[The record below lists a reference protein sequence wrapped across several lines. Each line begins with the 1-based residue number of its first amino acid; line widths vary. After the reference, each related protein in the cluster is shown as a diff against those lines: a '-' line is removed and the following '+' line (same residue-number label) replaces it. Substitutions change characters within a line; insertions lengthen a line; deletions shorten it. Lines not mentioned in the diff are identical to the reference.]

1 MKHRPEPDI
10 IRLSNISENRFL
22 TGQTEFGVENESSPQ
37 KTFSSLLFSSLLFSS
52 LLFSSLLF
60 SSAARAAGEG
70 SGRGPY
76 VQADLA
82 YAYEHITHDYPEPAG
97 AKKGKISTVSDY
109 FRNIR
114 THSIHPRVS
123 VGYDFGGWRIAAD
136 YARYRKWNDSKYSV
150 SIKELK
156 ENKGENINVAQ
167 YLKTENQE
175 NGSFHAVSSLGLSA
189 VYDFKLNDKFK
200 PYIGARVAYGHIRH
214 QHRSVEQETTIV
226 TTYLQSGKPSPIIRG
241 PTPKPAHQESNSIR
255 RVGLG
260 VIAGVGFDI
269 TPNLTLD
276 AGYRYHN
283 WGRLENTRFKTHEA
297 SLGVRYRF

>member
-1 MKHRPEPDI
+1 M
-10 IRLSNISENRFL
+10 
-22 TGQTEFGVENESSPQ
+22 
-37 KTFSSLLFSSLLFSS
+37 
-52 LLFSSLLF
+52 
-60 SSAARAAGEG
+60 
-70 SGRGPY
+70 
-76 VQADLA
+76 QADLA
-82 YAYEHITHDYPEPAG
+82 YAYEHITRDYPDAAG
-97 AKKGKISTVSDY
+97 ANKGKISTVSDY

-114 THSIHPRVS
+114 THSVHPRVS

-136 YARYRKWNDSKYSV
+136 YARYRKWNDNKYSV

-156 ENKGENINVAQ
+156 NNKK
-167 YLKTENQE
+167 KTENQE

-200 PYIGARVAYGHIRH
+200 PYIGARVAYGHVRH
-214 QHRSVEQETTIV
+214 SISTKKTTEFLTV
-226 TTYLQSGKPSPIIRG
+226 AGTPGRVPGVYKASTTPG
-241 PTPKPAHQESNSIR
+241 AHQESNSIR

-269 TPNLTLD
+269 TPKLTLD

-297 SLGVRYRF
+297 SLGMRYRF

>member
-1 MKHRPEPDI
+1 
-10 IRLSNISENRFL
+10 
-22 TGQTEFGVENESSPQ
+22 
-37 KTFSSLLFSSLLFSS
+37 FSSLLFSSLLFP
-52 LLFSSLLF
+52 
-60 SSAARAAGEG
+60 SAAQAASEDG
-70 SGRGPY
+70 GRGPY

-82 YAYEHITHDYPEPAG
+82 YAAERITHDYPEPTG
-97 AKKGKISTVSDY
+97 AKKAQLSTVSDY

-136 YARYRKWNDSKYSV
+136 YARYRKWNNNKYSV
-150 SIKELK
+150 
-156 ENKGENINVAQ
+156 NIEKVQEIHKNRIDR
-167 YLKTENQE
+167 KTENQE
-175 NGSFHAVSSLGLSA
+175 NGTFHAVSSLGLSA

-200 PYIGARVAYGHIRH
+200 PYIGARVAYGHVRH
-214 QHRSVEQETTIV
+214 SIDSTKKTAKILTSFYGGGKP
-226 TTYLQSGKPSPIIRG
+226 TTYDIG
-241 PTPKPAHQESNSIR
+241 PKTQDAHQESNSIR

-260 VIAGVGFDI
+260 VIAGVGFGI

-297 SLGVRYRF
+297 SLGMRYRF

>member
-1 MKHRPEPDI
+1 M
-10 IRLSNISENRFL
+10 
-22 TGQTEFGVENESSPQ
+22 
-37 KTFSSLLFSSLLFSS
+37 
-52 LLFSSLLF
+52 
-60 SSAARAAGEG
+60 
-70 SGRGPY
+70 
-76 VQADLA
+76 QADLA
-82 YAYEHITHDYPEPAG
+82 YAAERITHDYPEPTG
-97 AKKGKISTVSDY
+97 AKKAQLSTVSDY

-136 YARYRKWNDSKYSV
+136 YARYRKWNNSKYSV

-156 ENKGENINVAQ
+156 NNNKKKK
-167 YLKTENQE
+167 KTENQE

-200 PYIGARVAYGHIRH
+200 PYIGARVAYGHVRH
-214 QHRSVEQETTIV
+214 GIDSTKKITGTLTAYPNDADAAATVYPDGHPQKN
-226 TTYLQSGKPSPIIRG
+226 TYQK
-241 PTPKPAHQESNSIR
+241 SNSSR
-255 RVGLG
+255 RLG
-260 VIAGVGFDI
+260 FGAMAGVGIDVA
-269 TPNLTLD
+269 PGLTLD

>member
-1 MKHRPEPDI
+1 
-10 IRLSNISENRFL
+10 
-22 TGQTEFGVENESSPQ
+22 
-37 KTFSSLLFSSLLFSS
+37 
-52 LLFSSLLF
+52 
-60 SSAARAAGEG
+60 
-70 SGRGPY
+70 
-76 VQADLA
+76 
-82 YAYEHITHDYPEPAG
+82 
-97 AKKGKISTVSDY
+97 VSDY

-114 THSIHPRVS
+114 THSVHPRVS

-136 YARYRKWNDSKYSV
+136 YARYRKWNNNKYSV
-150 SIKELK
+150 SIKEL
-156 ENKGENINVAQ
+156 ENNNNKKK
-167 YLKTENQE
+167 KTENQE

-200 PYIGARVAYGHIRH
+200 PYIGARVAYGHVRH
-214 QHRSVEQETTIV
+214 SISTKKTTEFLTVARNRV
-226 TTYLQSGKPSPIIRG
+226 TVPGTYKVST
-241 PTPKPAHQESNSIR
+241 TPGAHQESNSIR

-297 SLGVRYRF
+297 SLGVRYR

>member
-1 MKHRPEPDI
+1 MNPARKKP
-10 IRLSNISENRFL
+10 
-22 TGQTEFGVENESSPQ
+22 
-37 KTFSSLLFSSLLFSS
+37 SLLFSS

-60 SSAARAAGEG
+60 SSAAQAASEDG
-70 SGRGPY
+70 GRGPY

-82 YAYEHITHDYPEPAG
+82 YAAERITHDYPKPTAQ
-97 AKKGKISTVSDY
+97 KKDTISTVSDY

-136 YARYRKWNDSKYSV
+136 YARYRKWNNSKYSV

-156 ENKGENINVAQ
+156 NNNNNKKK
-167 YLKTENQE
+167 KTENQE

-200 PYIGARVAYGHIRH
+200 PYIGARVAYGHVRH
-214 QHRSVEQETTIV
+214 SISTKKTTEFLTVASNRV
-226 TTYLQSGKPSPIIRG
+226 TVPGTYKVST
-241 PTPKPAHQESNSIR
+241 TPGAHQESDSIR

-269 TPNLTLD
+269 TPNLT
-276 AGYRYHN
+276 
-283 WGRLENTRFKTHEA
+283 
-297 SLGVRYRF
+297 

>member
-1 MKHRPEPDI
+1 MNPARKKP
-10 IRLSNISENRFL
+10 
-22 TGQTEFGVENESSPQ
+22 
-37 KTFSSLLFSSLLFSS
+37 SLLFSS

-60 SSAARAAGEG
+60 SSAAQAASEDG
-70 SGRGPY
+70 GRGPY

-82 YAYEHITHDYPEPAG
+82 YAAEHITHDYPEPTG
-97 AKKGKISTVSDY
+97 ANQGKKISTVSDY

-136 YARYRKWNDSKYSV
+136 YARYRKWNNSKYSV

-156 ENKGENINVAQ
+156 NNNKK
-167 YLKTENQE
+167 KTENQE

-200 PYIGARVAYGHIRH
+200 PYIGARVAYGHVRH
-214 QHRSVEQETTIV
+214 SIDSTKKITAGAGGAGSPVR
-226 TTYLQSGKPSPIIRG
+226 PSYKS
-241 PTPKPAHQESNSIR
+241 TQDAHHQSNSIR

-269 TPNLTLD
+269 TPKLTLD
-276 AGYRYHN
+276 TGYRYHN

-297 SLGVRYRF
+297 SLG

>member
-1 MKHRPEPDI
+1 MNPARKKP
-10 IRLSNISENRFL
+10 
-22 TGQTEFGVENESSPQ
+22 
-37 KTFSSLLFSSLLFSS
+37 SLLFSS

-60 SSAARAAGEG
+60 SSAARAAGEDH
-70 SGRGPY
+70 GRGPY

-82 YAYEHITHDYPEPAG
+82 YAYEHITRDYPDAAG
-97 AKKGKISTVSDY
+97 LGKNKISTVSDY

-136 YARYRKWNDSKYSV
+136 YARYRKWNNNKYSV
-150 SIKELK
+150 NIKELEK
-156 ENKGENINVAQ
+156 KHQNRIDR
-167 YLKTENQE
+167 KTENQE

-200 PYIGARVAYGHIRH
+200 PYIGMRVAYGHVRH
-214 QHRSVEQETTIV
+214 SIDSTKKTTGIL
-226 TTYLQSGKPSPIIRG
+226 TAYPSDAG
-241 PTPKPAHQESNSIR
+241 GAPTVYNNGSTQKNAHQESDSIR
-255 RVGLG
+255 RVGFG

-269 TPNLTLD
+269 TPKLTLD

>member
-1 MKHRPEPDI
+1 MNPARKKP
-10 IRLSNISENRFL
+10 
-22 TGQTEFGVENESSPQ
+22 
-37 KTFSSLLFSSLLFSS
+37 SLLFSSLLFSS
-52 LLFSSLLF
+52 LLFP
-60 SSAARAAGEG
+60 SAAQAASEDN
-70 SGRGPY
+70 GRGPY

-82 YAYEHITHDYPEPAG
+82 YAAERITHDYPEPTG
-97 AKKGKISTVSDY
+97 AKKGTTISTVSDY

-136 YARYRKWNDSKYSV
+136 YARYRKWNNSKYSV

-156 ENKGENINVAQ
+156 NNNNKKKKK
-167 YLKTENQE
+167 KTENQE

-200 PYIGARVAYGHIRH
+200 PYIGARVAYGHVRH
-214 QHRSVEQETTIV
+214 SISTKKTTEFL
-226 TTYLQSGKPSPIIRG
+226 TTAGG
-241 PTPKPAHQESNSIR
+241 PGVVPGGYKVSTTPGAHQESNSIR

>member
-1 MKHRPEPDI
+1 MNPARKKP
-10 IRLSNISENRFL
+10 
-22 TGQTEFGVENESSPQ
+22 
-37 KTFSSLLFSSLLFSS
+37 SLLFSS

-60 SSAARAAGEG
+60 SSAAQAASEG
-70 SGRGPY
+70 NGRGPY

-82 YAYEHITHDYPEPAG
+82 YAAERITHDYPEPTG
-97 AKKGKISTVSDY
+97 AKKGTTISTVSDY

-136 YARYRKWNDSKYSV
+136 YARYRKWNNSKYSV

-156 ENKGENINVAQ
+156 NNNNNKKK
-167 YLKTENQE
+167 KTENQE

-200 PYIGARVAYGHIRH
+200 PYIGARVAYGHVRH
-214 QHRSVEQETTIV
+214 SISTKKTTEFLTVAGARV
-226 TTYLQSGKPSPIIRG
+226 TVPGTYKVST
-241 PTPKPAHQESNSIR
+241 TPGAHQESNSIR

>member
-1 MKHRPEPDI
+1 MQPAK
-10 IRLSNISENRFL
+10 N
-22 TGQTEFGVENESSPQ
+22 
-37 KTFSSLLFSSLLFSS
+37 LLFSSLLFSS

-60 SSAARAAGEG
+60 SSAAQAASEDG
-70 SGRGPY
+70 GRGPY

-82 YAYEHITHDYPEPAG
+82 YAAERITHDYPKPTG
-97 AKKGKISTVSDY
+97 TKKAQLSTVSDY

-136 YARYRKWNDSKYSV
+136 YARYRKWNNNKYSV
-150 SIKELK
+150 NI
-156 ENKGENINVAQ
+156 ENVKKHDNGNRTDQ
-167 YLKTENQE
+167 KTENQE
-175 NGSFHAVSSLGLSA
+175 NGTFHAVSSLGLSA
-189 VYDFKLNDKFK
+189 VYDFDTGSRFK
-200 PYIGARVAYGHIRH
+200 PYIGARVAYGHVRH
-214 QHRSVEQETTIV
+214 SIDSTKKTTEVTTILHGPD
-226 TTYLQSGKPSPIIRG
+226 TTPTVYPGKK
-241 PTPKPAHQESNSIR
+241 TQNAHHQSNSIR

-269 TPNLTLD
+269 TPKLTLD

-297 SLGVRYRF
+297 SLGMRYRF

>member
-1 MKHRPEPDI
+1 MQPAKN
-10 IRLSNISENRFL
+10 LL
-22 TGQTEFGVENESSPQ
+22 
-37 KTFSSLLFSSLLFSS
+37 FSSLLFSSLLFSS

-60 SSAARAAGEG
+60 PSAAQAASEDG
-70 SGRGPY
+70 GRGPY

-97 AKKGKISTVSDY
+97 AKKGTTISTVSDY

-136 YARYRKWNDSKYSV
+136 YARYRKWNNNKYSV
-150 SIKELK
+150 NIENVRIRK
-156 ENKGENINVAQ
+156 ENGIRIDR
-167 YLKTENQE
+167 KTENQE

-200 PYIGARVAYGHIRH
+200 PYIGARVAYGHVRH
-214 QHRSVEQETTIV
+214 SIDSTKKTIEFL
-226 TTYLQSGKPSPIIRG
+226 TAPSNAPNGASTNYDIS
-241 PTPKPAHQESNSIR
+241 PKTQNAHQESNSIR

-297 SLGVRYRF
+297 SLGMRYRF

>member
-1 MKHRPEPDI
+1 MNPARKKP
-10 IRLSNISENRFL
+10 
-22 TGQTEFGVENESSPQ
+22 
-37 KTFSSLLFSSLLFSS
+37 SLLFSS

-60 SSAARAAGEG
+60 SSAARAAGEDH
-70 SGRGPY
+70 GRGPY

-82 YAYEHITHDYPEPAG
+82 YAYEHITRDYPDAAG
-97 AKKGKISTVSDY
+97 ANQGKKISTVSDY

-136 YARYRKWNDSKYSV
+136 YARYRKWNNNKYSV
-150 SIKELK
+150 NIKELGRNGN
-156 ENKGENINVAQ
+156 ENSGGHLNIQ
-167 YLKTENQE
+167 TRKTEHQE
-175 NGSFHAVSSLGLSA
+175 NGTFHAVSSLGLSTI
-189 VYDFKLNDKFK
+189 YDFDTGSRFK
-200 PYIGARVAYGHIRH
+200 PYIGMRVAYGHVRH
-214 QHRSVEQETTIV
+214 GIDSTKKITGTLTVYPNAADAAVTVYPGQSTQDAHR
-226 TTYLQSGKPSPIIRG
+226 
-241 PTPKPAHQESNSIR
+241 ESDSIR

-269 TPNLTLD
+269 TPKLTLD

>member
-1 MKHRPEPDI
+1 MNPAPK
-10 IRLSNISENRFL
+10 N
-22 TGQTEFGVENESSPQ
+22 
-37 KTFSSLLFSSLLFSS
+37 FSSLLFSS

-60 SSAARAAGEG
+60 SSAAQAASEDG
-70 SGRGPY
+70 GRGPY

-82 YAYEHITHDYPEPAG
+82 YAAERITHDYPEPTAQ
-97 AKKGKISTVSDY
+97 KKGKISTVSDY

-123 VGYDFGGWRIAAD
+123 VGYDFGSWRIAAD
-136 YARYRKWNDSKYSV
+136 YARYRKWNNSKYSV

-156 ENKGENINVAQ
+156 NNNKK
-167 YLKTENQE
+167 KTENQE

-200 PYIGARVAYGHIRH
+200 PYIGARVAYGHVRH
-214 QHRSVEQETTIV
+214 SIDSTKKITAGAGGAGSPVR
-226 TTYLQSGKPSPIIRG
+226 PSYKS
-241 PTPKPAHQESNSIR
+241 TQDAHHQSNSIR

-269 TPNLTLD
+269 TPKLTLD
-276 AGYRYHN
+276 TGYRYHN

>member
-1 MKHRPEPDI
+1 MNPARKKP
-10 IRLSNISENRFL
+10 
-22 TGQTEFGVENESSPQ
+22 
-37 KTFSSLLFSSLLFSS
+37 SLLFSSLLFSS
-52 LLFSSLLF
+52 LLFP
-60 SSAARAAGEG
+60 SAAQAASEG
-70 SGRGPY
+70 NGRGPY

-82 YAYEHITHDYPEPAG
+82 YAAERITHDYPKPTAPG
-97 AKKGKISTVSDY
+97 KNKISTVSDY

-136 YARYRKWNDSKYSV
+136 YARYRKWNDNKYSV
-150 SIKELK
+150 NIKKL
-156 ENKGENINVAQ
+156 ENKNKK
-167 YLKTENQE
+167 KTENQE

-200 PYIGARVAYGHIRH
+200 PYIGARVAYGHVRH
-214 QHRSVEQETTIV
+214 SIDSTKKITA
-226 TTYLQSGKPSPIIRG
+226 SAGGAGSPASYKS
-241 PTPKPAHQESNSIR
+241 TQDAHHQSNSIR

>member
-1 MKHRPEPDI
+1 M
-10 IRLSNISENRFL
+10 
-22 TGQTEFGVENESSPQ
+22 QPQ
-37 KTFSSLLFSSLLFSS
+37 KTSLLFSS

-60 SSAARAAGEG
+60 SSAAQAASEDG
-70 SGRGPY
+70 GRGPY

-82 YAYEHITHDYPEPAG
+82 YAAEHITHDYPEPTG
-97 AKKGKISTVSDY
+97 ANQGKKISTVSDY

-136 YARYRKWNDSKYSV
+136 YARYRKWNNSKYSV

-156 ENKGENINVAQ
+156 NNNKK
-167 YLKTENQE
+167 KTENQE

-200 PYIGARVAYGHIRH
+200 PYIGARVAYGHVRH
-214 QHRSVEQETTIV
+214 SIDSTKKITAGAGGAGSPVR
-226 TTYLQSGKPSPIIRG
+226 PSYKS
-241 PTPKPAHQESNSIR
+241 TQDAHHQSNSIR

-269 TPNLTLD
+269 TPKLTLD
-276 AGYRYHN
+276 TGYRYHN